1 MRANEEWVV
10 GKSNGTDDYEE
21 YSTYSWMTANGASTD
36 LGDAVVFPTE
46 AAALAGLRA
55 NRYCVGQGYFRP
67 MLVSVAALIQA
78 SCLRSIEE
86 YYASLAPA
94 LPAAA
99 PPVPAAA
106 PAAQ

>member
-1 MRANEEWVV
+1 MQANEDWVV

-36 LGDAVVFPTE
+36 LGDAVVFPAE

-67 MLVSVAALIQA
+67 MLVSAAAQIQA
-78 SCLRSIEE
+78 ACLRSIEE
-86 YYASLAPA
+86 YFAGLAV
-94 LPAAA
+94 PAAA